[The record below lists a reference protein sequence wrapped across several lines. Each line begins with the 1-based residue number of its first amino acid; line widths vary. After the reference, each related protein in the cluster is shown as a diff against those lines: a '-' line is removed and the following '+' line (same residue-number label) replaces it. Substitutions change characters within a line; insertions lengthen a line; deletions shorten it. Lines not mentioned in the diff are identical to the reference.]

1 MNKALSA
8 SLALDTCSAWGTN
21 RVARLS
27 QTYKGQHFGVWTR
40 IVRIETMDRPKFLES
55 KNRCKRAFD
64 DLQILGGI
72 GALEQHHSHPL
83 ISGIIDYNKLDI
95 PPPIPP
101 VIWGWSAESNHRP
114 AAQEFETKRQKIRR

>member
-1 MNKALSA
+1 MNKVLSA

-40 IVRIETMDRPKFLES
+40 TVRIETMDRPKFLES
-55 KNRCKRAFD
+55 KNRCERAFD

-72 GALEQHHSHPL
+72 PLHHTRRLRYFGRPSKSERPMTLRANFVRPGFENPL
-83 ISGIIDYNKLDI
+83 KAFPRTASGN
-95 PPPIPP
+95 
-101 VIWGWSAESNHRP
+101 A
-114 AAQEFETKRQKIRR
+114 